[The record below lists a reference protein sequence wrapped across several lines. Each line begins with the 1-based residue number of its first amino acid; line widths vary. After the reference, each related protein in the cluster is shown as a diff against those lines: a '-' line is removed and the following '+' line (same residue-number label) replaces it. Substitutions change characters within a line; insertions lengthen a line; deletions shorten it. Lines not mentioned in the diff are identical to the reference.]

1 MNGSTL
7 GSSSSSSKQFPRR
20 TRQRARSLRKSLLTF
35 ASSSPAISIHG
46 PKNSGGSADGA
57 NATGRA
63 TGLASGD
70 GGASSSLNNSE
81 DDDHLSP
88 PPLMMRDASSAAS
101 RSSSRISRSFRRT
114 SSSRHVD
121 YADTVWWGWA
131 VLITTWVVFVV
142 GMGSVLGIW
151 DWAWFGPAGAPV
163 LPEDEDHDPDDD
175 LPIPGYYPALV
186 ILTWVVAWV
195 WVIIAWVGMKYFR
208 HARVAPAN

>member
-1 MNGSTL
+1 M
-7 GSSSSSSKQFPRR
+7 SSSTISSKQLPRK

-35 ASSSPAISIHG
+35 ASSSPAISLHG
-46 PKNSGGSADGA
+46 PKSNGSAE
-57 NATGRA
+57 NAGGRVIP
-63 TGLASGD
+63 GLAGGD
-70 GGASSSLNNSE
+70 GASSSLNNSE

-88 PPLMMRDASSAAS
+88 PPLMMRDASVAS

-121 YADTVWWGWA
+121 YADTVWWGW
-131 VLITTWVVFVV
+131 VMLITTWVVFVV

-151 DWAWFGPAGAPV
+151 DWAWFGPTGEPV
-163 LPEDEDHDPDDD
+163 VPEDEDHDPDDD
-175 LPIPGYYPALV
+175 LPISGYYPALV

-195 WVIIAWVGMKYFR
+195 WVVVAWVGMKYFR